1 MWYFKISPLKENLEI
16 GQFNIYYYPGE
27 ISYGRQKHIKF
38 NGLAAGDSL
47 IYIGVRYILRSPMS
61 EFIDSKTVK
70 NSFSLIDR
78 LEKDVKGS
86 LTTILILG
94 IIRMEGRTWGY
105 QIKKKLK
112 EVTKNDSYIKDSS
125 LYTILRNLETHY
137 KLVVSEMEERR
148 RYYSLTDRGVQQINQ
163 AFTYWLNL
171 VRSSSQAFE
180 ELGFT
185 KALTLV
191 EVV

>member
-1 MWYFKISPLKENLEI
+1 
-16 GQFNIYYYPGE
+16 
-27 ISYGRQKHIKF
+27 
-38 NGLAAGDSL
+38 
-47 IYIGVRYILRSPMS
+47 MS
-61 EFIDSKTVK
+61 EIINSKTVK

-105 QIKKKLK
+105 QIKKILK
-112 EVTKNDSYIKDSS
+112 ELTKNDTSIKDSS
-125 LYTILRNLETHY
+125 LYTILRNLENHY

-148 RYYSLTDRGVQQINQ
+148 RYYSLSDRGVQEINQ
-163 AFTYWLNL
+163 TFTYWLNL
-171 VRSSSQAFE
+171 VRSSLQTFE

>member
-1 MWYFKISPLKENLEI
+1 
-16 GQFNIYYYPGE
+16 
-27 ISYGRQKHIKF
+27 
-38 NGLAAGDSL
+38 
-47 IYIGVRYILRSPMS
+47 MS
-61 EFIDSKTVK
+61 EIINSKTVK

-112 EVTKNDSYIKDSS
+112 ELTKSETSIKDSS

-137 KLVVSEMEERR
+137 MLVVSEMEERR
-148 RYYSLTDRGVQQINQ
+148 RYYSLTDRGVQEINQ
-163 AFTYWLNL
+163 TFTYWLNL
-171 VRSSSQAFE
+171 VRSSLQTFE